1 MEKNDD
7 GTRAYY
13 FLGLRIVGDFGATLA
28 IPAVAAA
35 WIGVRLDARWGS
47 KPWALIAC
55 LALAFGLTSIVIR
68 RKAAAYGKA
77 YQNLVNR
84 YDHPADRR

>member
-1 MEKNDD
+1 MDKND

-13 FLGLRIVGDFGATLA
+13 LFGLRIVGDFGATIA
-28 IPAVAAA
+28 APAVAAA
-35 WIGVRLDARWGS
+35 LIGSRLDARWS
-47 KPWALIAC
+47 TKPYVTLAC
-55 LALAFGLTSIVIR
+55 LALAFGLSAIIIR
-68 RKAAAYGKA
+68 RKAALYGKD

>member
-1 MEKNDD
+1 MEKND

-13 FLGLRIVGDFGATLA
+13 LFGLRIMADFGATLA
-28 IPAVAAA
+28 MPAVAAA
-35 WIGVRLDARWGS
+35 WIGTKLDARWGS
-47 KPWALIAC
+47 KPYAVAAC
-55 LALAFGLTSIVIR
+55 LLLAFGLSALMIR
-68 RKAAAYGKA
+68 KKAAAYGKE

>member
-1 MEKNDD
+1 MSIDN

-13 FLGLRIVGDFGATLA
+13 LFGLRIMADFGATLA
-28 IPAVAAA
+28 VPAVLAAL
-35 WIGVRLDARWGS
+35 IGPKLDARWGS
-47 KPWALIAC
+47 KPYALIAS
-55 LALAFGLTSIVIR
+55 LALAFGLSALMIR
-68 RKAAAYGKA
+68 RKATVYGKE